1 MVRSLTSQL
10 GRHASS
16 AATLRMATLY
26 CLMGRVFTW
35 ILKPQ
40 LLRSCARLEAAPSL
54 TKGWATRAQPTP
66 KASLTWRLMSK
77 GKSLRSARGLDRQA
91 RALGGDVEARS
102 SGAREAR
109 VRESRAVRGLIL
121 GTRTGTTL
129 SLMTAR
135 WRTSVLPTSAVV
147 ESV

>member
-1 MVRSLTSQL
+1 
-10 GRHASS
+10 
-16 AATLRMATLY
+16 LRKAGGGAVPDEG
-26 CLMGRVFTW
+26 MGDPGPDDPEGIVD
-35 ILKPQ
+35 
-40 LLRSCARLEAAPSL
+40 LEVDE
-54 TKGWATRAQPTP
+54 Q
-66 KASLTWRLMSK
+66 